1 MLPDYLPIIHVSQFH
16 GDEKI
21 RNLLLDGLRKELAIK
36 GVRVSVVER
45 LTQYTREGGVDSGV
59 IETIANTDLLF
70 VNGRCD
76 KDCAQLDLGQR
87 LDTAVNEA
95 AAYLRFTCPE
105 ASETTV
111 CADTIFRWLQG
122 CMNDTPLWGCVL
134 IGGKSSRMG
143 SPKHLIKGGDGKSW
157 LERSVDFLSAQV
169 SNIVISGNGEI
180 PLELDSL
187 ERIDDLPGRSGP
199 LAGISA
205 VLKQKPFVSWIVMA
219 CDMPDISVESL
230 RWLIDQRRPGR
241 LAVIPHNPQTGRG
254 EPLYAWYDFR
264 CAPLFDVQAAKG
276 AMRMNSLSH
285 CAGVYNPVIPGD
297 LVRAWRNVNRPEE
310 LDRPLTERL

>member
-21 RNLLLDGLRKELAIK
+21 RNLLLDGLCKEIAKK

-45 LTQYTREGGVDSGV
+45 LVQYTRGGRVDNGV
-59 IETIANTDLLF
+59 IENIASTDLLF
-70 VNGRCD
+70 VHGRCD
-76 KDCAQLDLGQR
+76 KDYAQLILGQH
-87 LDTAVNEA
+87 LDTTVNKA
-95 AAYLRFTCPE
+95 AAYPRFTCPE

-111 CADTIFRWLQG
+111 CAGAIFRWLER
-122 CMNDTPLWGCVL
+122 CMNTTPLWGCVL
-134 IGGKSSRMG
+134 IGGRSSRMG
-143 SPKHLIKGGDGKSW
+143 SPKHLIDGGDGKSW

-169 SNIVISGNGEI
+169 SEIVLSGNGDI
-180 PLELDSL
+180 PLILDSL
-187 ERIDDLPGRSGP
+187 ERIDDLPGISGP

-205 VLKQKPFVSWIVMA
+205 LHKHNPFVSWIVMA

-241 LAVIPHNPQTGRG
+241 LAIIPHNPLTGRG

-264 CAPLFDVQAAKG
+264 CAPLFDAQATKG
-276 AMRMNSLSH
+276 EMRMNSLVH
-285 CAGVYNPVIPGD
+285 CEGVYNPVIPGD

-310 LDRPLTERL
+310 LDRPLSERL